1 MTMKSRHDRAR
12 TTSGAN
18 TARLASPQRMARL
31 VVEPQLELQQPQPTH
46 RCTRANNHGTARF
59 RSDPVL
65 PAEELHSATRLR
77 TEVVRRDLDRS
88 QSQAR
93 VRIAQD
99 DVGIVSPADVAWLP
113 ADALYVG
120 LGAESPIL

>member
-1 MTMKSRHDRAR
+1 M
-12 TTSGAN
+12 
-18 TARLASPQRMARL
+18 
-31 VVEPQLELQQPQPTH
+31 
-46 RCTRANNHGTARF
+46 
-59 RSDPVL
+59 
-65 PAEELHSATRLR
+65 PAEELHIATRLR

-120 LGAESPIL
+120 LGAESPISQVRMIIEAMVWPAPIG